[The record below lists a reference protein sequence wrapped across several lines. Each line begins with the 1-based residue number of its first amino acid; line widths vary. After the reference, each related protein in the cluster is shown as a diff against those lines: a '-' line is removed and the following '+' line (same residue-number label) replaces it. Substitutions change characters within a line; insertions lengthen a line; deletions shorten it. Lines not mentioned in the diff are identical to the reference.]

1 LSDETFLEKAAKNLK
16 PGDFVDG
23 LYQGAVEKPLNGI
36 RQLVGKNVEPQTVP
50 GDGNTQSQDTLAGKA
65 GFMAGQI
72 IDFSVVALLSR
83 KALAPVLKKSL
94 DSTAGSAATMF
105 VAGAVDGGVLTK
117 SAPEKSLILGR
128 TESALT
134 MGRIASN

>member
-1 LSDETFLEKAAKNLK
+1 MSDETFLEKAAKNLK

-83 KALAPVLKKSL
+83 KALAPVLKQYL
-94 DSTAGSAATMF
+94 DSTVGTAAMMF
-105 VAGAVDGGVLTK
+105 VARDLDSGVLTMI
-117 SAPEKSLILGR
+117 AP
-128 TESALT
+128 
-134 MGRIASN
+134 